1 MNRGYGISMD
11 EKHLPEFCYAMK
23 NTLEQ
28 NRAKILS
35 FPYLSEQK
43 DLRFIMWSLI
53 SRIVWDFTER
63 VNRVL
68 AKTYFSDI
76 TPLKRNFSCV
86 AVAYTD
92 EQHPAF
98 DFYGCDRMRL
108 SLQKRSCHRAE
119 DDFNDEMGML
129 IEQIAGELSTFMR
142 THIPKHLLNEY
153 PVYTILIAGIRILS
167 KAIEECIAAGI
178 LSTPES
184 RIGAEGMLMIVEK

>member
-11 EKHLPEFCYAMK
+11 EKHLPEFCCAIK

-98 DFYGCDRMRL
+98 DFYGCDGINVTSVGGYQNTIESDRGVYCRRDFVNAGKPHW
-108 SLQKRSCHRAE
+108 SRGDV
-119 DDFNDEMGML
+119 DDRGK
-129 IEQIAGELSTFMR
+129 IAGLCIGMR
-142 THIPKHLLNEY
+142 RFLKSDSPARFYIHFTQ
-153 PVYTILIAGIRILS
+153 A
-167 KAIEECIAAGI
+167 
-178 LSTPES
+178 
-184 RIGAEGMLMIVEK
+184 